1 MTGGRPME
9 KHERPVGNTARAWFP
24 VALWAGVIFYFSTEA
39 GSFSNTAGLL
49 GVVVSLL
56 FPDFTAAHL
65 AAGHLLVRKI
75 GHWCEYF
82 ILSLLALRAL
92 RTGSPPGRER
102 TQSWIAL
109 ALVVIYAISDELHQS
124 VVPGRTAS
132 LGDVA
137 IDAFGGA
144 CGVLWRKLSR
154 RRSSAAQTFFKK
166 S

>member
-1 MTGGRPME
+1 ME
-9 KHERPVGNTARAWFP
+9 KHDRHIGGTAQAWFP

-49 GVVVSLL
+49 GAVVSLL
-56 FPDFTAAHL
+56 FPELTAPHL
-65 AAGHLLVRKI
+65 AAAHLLVRKV

-92 RTGSPPGRER
+92 RTASPPRRER
-102 TQSWIAL
+102 TQSWVAL
-109 ALVVIYAISDELHQS
+109 ALVVIYAMLDELHQPF
-124 VVPGRTAS
+124 VPGRTAS

-154 RRSSAAQTFFKK
+154 RRSSAAQTFSKK